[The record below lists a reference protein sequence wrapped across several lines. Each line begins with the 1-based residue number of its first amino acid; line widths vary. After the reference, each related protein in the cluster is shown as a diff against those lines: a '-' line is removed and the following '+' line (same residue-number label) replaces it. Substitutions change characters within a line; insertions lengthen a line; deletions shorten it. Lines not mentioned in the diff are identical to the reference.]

1 MRVFA
6 GWDATGGKLT
16 REITLH
22 ATQVRRPTPRRPH
35 DASSS
40 RTVRQDHAAPV
51 QEEMCDEEVRDI
63 RKIVRDA
70 TQGTRDREEG
80 GVKEGWWTEGV
91 GRARAALGRF
101 MSAAPRT
108 LGFPFSTRHF
118 DPSGGLRIRQTKPTP
133 VRPVTVIFCDHGSPP

>member
-1 MRVFA
+1 MRETCQGQGSCPVFSKRSA
-6 GWDATGGKLT
+6 HEKK
-16 REITLH
+16 
-22 ATQVRRPTPRRPH
+22 QK
-35 DASSS
+35 SSGS
-40 RTVRQDHAAPV
+40 IRQDHAAPV

-70 TQGTRDREEG
+70 TQGTRNREELG

-108 LGFPFSTRHF
+108 LGFPFSMRRF
-118 DPSGGLRIRQTKPTP
+118 DPSGGL
-133 VRPVTVIFCDHGSPP
+133 DPPD